1 MNRCSQKT
9 LFKEVGFSVLLELL
23 ASLTTTGSSHGS
35 GLCDHQDPEVHRSI
49 NIALSLML
57 LQSLTLT
64 HHDAQQT
71 NASQLT
77 SSTAS
82 NGATI

>member
-49 NIALSLML
+49 NGPSV
-57 LQSLTLT
+57 S
-64 HHDAQQT
+64 DAAPESDP
-71 NASQLT
+71 NPP
-77 SSTAS
+77 
-82 NGATI
+82 